1 MGQCMSLSAGAAN
14 SSIPIFIE
22 PPINAAR
29 SSATT
34 TQNSSVQ
41 IVTRRYRYDHN
52 SSLPC
57 LDSVNDW
64 SRPGGTPAALEKRQR
79 VKIREESE
87 SINALNRVMEEGNP
101 EGKSLQDLTLIL
113 TQLMVDASRNK
124 CNELSL
130 ASDHGRI
137 TLKVKS
143 DGRANTYIPV
153 PNNGPKEKKEKSAL
167 INDEL
172 TLSVLRALYGESAVN
187 DFLSERYPVEA
198 VSSAP
203 RINEVKSSATA
214 TAPPTNTARLS
225 ATATAPPTNTARLSA
240 TETQNPN
247 VQIVTKSY
255 MDDHNLLDGVDL
267 QPVGTVKSISREQ
280 FYETKVSAVDEL
292 GWQWD
297 RVMQKGNREAKD
309 LGILTRILRESL
321 LRVKSEGLKTLPL
334 VTERGGAILEVQPG
348 SRVNT
353 YVPVS
358 DVPVSDNC
366 LEYKQEMNVEITDE
380 LTLSILRGVYGVRVL
395 NYFLSGKHI
404 DFGNPEFLQ

>member
-79 VKIREESE
+79 VKIRDESE
-87 SINALNRVMEEGNP
+87 LINAWNRVMEDGNP
-101 EGKSLQDLTLIL
+101 EGKTLQDLTLIL

-143 DGRANTYIPV
+143 DGRANTYVPD

-172 TLSVLRALYGESAVN
+172 TLSALRALYDESAVN
-187 DFLSERYPVEA
+187 DFLSGRYPVGA

-214 TAPPTNTARLS
+214 TTPPTNTARS
-225 ATATAPPTNTARLSA
+225 SA
-240 TETQNPN
+240 TEKKNPN

-280 FYETKVSAVDEL
+280 FYEAKVSAVDEL
-292 GWQWD
+292 GLQWE
-297 RVMQKGNREAKD
+297 RVMQKANREAKD
-309 LGILTRILRESL
+309 LGSLTRILRESL
-321 LRVKSEGLKTLPL
+321 LCAKREGLKTLPL
-334 VTERGGAILEVQPG
+334 LTERGGAILEVQPG

-353 YVPVS
+353 YVPIS

-366 LEYKQEMNVEITDE
+366 PEYKQEMNVEITDE
-380 LTLSILRGVYGVRVL
+380 LTLSIFRGIYGARIL
-395 NYFLSGKHI
+395 NYFLSGKRI
-404 DFGNPEFLQ
+404 DFDNPEFVQ